1 MWLLIIQLYVLF
13 LQKTYVTTKANE
25 GVGDMVVFKSF
36 HERVDEN
43 GRSMSALV
51 ARPPHLPFFR
61 SHFVLG

>member
-1 MWLLIIQLYVLF
+1 MWLSMIQLYVLF

-43 GRSMSALV
+43 GR
-51 ARPPHLPFFR
+51 
-61 SHFVLG
+61 